1 MAYRV
6 YYDKVTVTSGSS
18 SAVFFAHNEA
28 DDGELVTNLATDNQ
42 LPEDFTLERIELIVP
57 PSASPADVENIMKGI
72 IKIKVGTDEP
82 LKFPA
87 ALAFSD
93 NHMRLDAEP
102 GNTGTA
108 EYTAAIG
115 TLGGIQLTEALS
127 IPANTKF
134 NIYLITPSGMSADTD
149 LVMALHGRA

>member
-6 YYDKVTVTSGSS
+6 YYDKVSTGTTSTNI
-18 SAVFFAHNEA
+18 VFFAHNEA

-42 LPEDFTLERIELIVP
+42 LPEDITIERIELIVP
-57 PSASPADVENIMKGI
+57 PSTAPADVENLMKGI

-93 NHMRLDAEP
+93 NHLRVDAEP

-108 EYTAAIG
+108 VYTAAIG
-115 TLGGIQLTEALS
+115 TLGGIQLAEALS

-134 NIYLITPSGMSADTD
+134 NVYLVLPNPMSADTE
-149 LVMALHGRA
+149 LMIALHGRA